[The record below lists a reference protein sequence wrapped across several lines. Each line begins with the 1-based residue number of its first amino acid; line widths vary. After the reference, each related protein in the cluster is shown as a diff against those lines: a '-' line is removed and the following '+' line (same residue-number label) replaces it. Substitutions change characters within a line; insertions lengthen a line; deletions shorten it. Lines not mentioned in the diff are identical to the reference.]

1 MTIPF
6 KIYTLAIIKANVP
19 TLNPLLSN
27 IEANAVVVKK
37 TMGVNNKKTK
47 PATIRLLK
55 LCWER
60 EMVKKFRM
68 LNITI
73 TKIKIINNCI
83 PSDNFA
89 PPVYIML
96 VYCIRK
102 WKRVLL

>member
-19 TLNPLLSN
+19 TLNTLLSN

-55 LCWER
+55 LC
-60 EMVKKFRM
+60 
-68 LNITI
+68 
-73 TKIKIINNCI
+73 
-83 PSDNFA
+83 
-89 PPVYIML
+89 
-96 VYCIRK
+96 
-102 WKRVLL
+102 

>member
-6 KIYTLAIIKANVP
+6 KIYTLTIIKANVP

-73 TKIKIINNCI
+73 TKIKIINNCM
-83 PSDNFA
+83 PSYIFA
-89 PPVYIML
+89 TPLFIIYIL
-96 VYCIRK
+96 YSK
-102 WKRVLL
+102 AKGGLL